1 MGDARE
7 KTRATR
13 GGGARMTPARRRPR
27 KMRATRGERPGGTR
41 TTGRPAGADAGENP
55 ANDKNDKSFS

>member
-27 KMRATRGERPGGTR
+27 KARGTRGERPGGTR
-41 TTGRPAGADAGENP
+41 TTGRPAGADADENP
-55 ANDKNDKSFS
+55 ANDKSFS

>member
-7 KTRATR
+7 ETRATR
-13 GGGARMTPARRRPR
+13 GGVARMTPARRRPR

-41 TTGRPAGADAGENP
+41 TTGRPAGADADENP